1 MKDTDVP
8 LKVMVERNMDNNSN
22 PAIILIA
29 DSSEAFFNSLQDA
42 LKTTDYA
49 FVYASNGEEALRLH
63 DLLKSE
69 IELAIIE
76 WSSPL
81 RADSK

>member
-1 MKDTDVP
+1 MKVP
-8 LKVMVERNMDNNSN
+8 LRNMDNISN

-29 DSSEAFFNSLQDA
+29 DSSEALFDSLRDA
-42 LKTTDYA
+42 FETTDYA
-49 FVYASNGEEALRLH
+49 FVYARNAEEAFRLH

-69 IELAIIE
+69 IDLA
-76 WSSPL
+76 SSSWNCPL